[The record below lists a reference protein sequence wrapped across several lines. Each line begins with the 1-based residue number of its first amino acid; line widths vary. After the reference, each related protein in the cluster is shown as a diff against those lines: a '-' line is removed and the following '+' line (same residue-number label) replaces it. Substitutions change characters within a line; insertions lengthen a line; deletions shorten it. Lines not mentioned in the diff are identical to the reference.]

1 MFFISRLLA
10 ACVLWVAFTTA
21 ARAQASLPIHPVRS
35 ISPTDTSLA
44 DLEFLAREIGQ
55 AQVVMLGEPTHGEGN
70 VTEAKIRL
78 IRFLQQRLGFTT
90 VAFESGFYELDK
102 AQREISAGVPVQ
114 EAIEASV
121 FHVWTGTQEF
131 QALLPLLGKGRLRVA
146 GFDYQLSGAYQE
158 SQLEE
163 LEALLKP
170 EKGSSELAYDY
181 LEECLSTMGE
191 NFLFPPTHQ
200 LLIFDVQLGKARRL
214 LEKIAAGADAPRR
227 ERATFWLQNLR
238 SLQALAHDYATNDPG
253 VRDSTEW
260 TATTSNPRDA
270 QMADN
275 LLWYVRHHPREKVIC
290 WGALGHLANQVPVL
304 SGDDVK
310 KFRSMGQAVKAKLGP
325 DAVYVLG
332 TLAGGGT
339 HGFGSWGKPL
349 AVPPPAAGT
358 LEAQLLAK
366 GQEYSFVSL
375 KHDAPGQMLTTYAF
389 EYKPLTG
396 PWSEVVD
403 GFLFLASV
411 NPPHAA
417 LGATVAP
424 AAATA
429 GPAGAATS
437 PPRRG
442 LNPATRPV
450 GKAGPALLLTG
461 IVLDRKTAAPVP
473 FATIAVPS
481 RSTGTIA
488 DAQGRFRLPSQP
500 GEIVQVSSLGYEPV
514 ALAARSAAAPLVV
527 QLVPAA
533 FALADVRV
541 SAQSQDPR
549 RIMKKVIQAVPANY
563 ERQAYTA
570 RVYSHRRITNFDTLR
585 YEVEYVSDVLDP
597 AGFKD
602 WGGGFLMLGPKQTHV
617 VREKHALVPDQEPAN
632 CSVYLEP
639 GHGFFTA
646 GSDPVRISPL
656 FKTGTLGKYHLQLD
670 SIQQRGGET
679 VYVIRFAVKRATNR
693 ATGMYLVSGYAGKV
707 YVRQRDYAV
716 VRYEA
721 LWQEDT
727 VKNNAIARKYHG
739 TKSDIAR
746 LYSDVFSDHRK
757 VHVVTY
763 KQQGDKGRY
772 HVVSSVAQAVSIG
785 RRLGGKPFY
794 AQKSCEE
801 YFTPLPQPAAADLLA
816 AEADPELRRGELWQV
831 AKVPYRLLFWQSY
844 QRPQPA
850 EPAPQLEISKP

>member
-1 MFFISRLLA
+1 MFSIRRLLGI
-10 ACVLWVAFTTA
+10 CLLWLVLALAVQAQPTLP
-21 ARAQASLPIHPVRS
+21 ARPVRS
-35 ISPTDTSLA
+35 ISPADTSFA
-44 DLEFLAREIGQ
+44 DLEFLVQEIGR

-102 AQREISAGVPVQ
+102 AQREISTGVPVR

-121 FHVWTGTQEF
+121 FNVWTGTQEF

-146 GFDYQLSGAYQE
+146 GFDSQLSGAYQE

-170 EKGSSELAYDY
+170 EKGGNELAYDY

-200 LLIFDVQLGKARRL
+200 ILIFDLQIGKARKL
-214 LEKIAAGADAPRR
+214 LEKVAAGTDAQRR
-227 ERATFWLQNLR
+227 ERAVFWLQNLR
-238 SLQALAHDYATNDPG
+238 SLQALAHDYATNDPAA
-253 VRDSTEW
+253 RDSSEW

-275 LLWYVRHHPREKVIC
+275 LLWYVRQHPREKVIC
-290 WGALGHLANQVPVL
+290 WGALGHLANKVHVL

-310 KFRSMGQAVKAKLGP
+310 EFRSMGQAVKAKLGP

-332 TLAGGGT
+332 TLAGGGS
-339 HGFGSWGKPL
+339 HGFGSWGKPV
-349 AVPPPAAGT
+349 AVPTPAAGT

-366 GQEYSFVSL
+366 SEEYSFVSL

-389 EYKPLTG
+389 EYKPMTG
-396 PWSEVVD
+396 RWSEVVD
-403 GFLFLASV
+403 GFLFLKSV

-417 LGATVAP
+417 TVSAAT
-424 AAATA
+424 AAATPDLSGSA
-429 GPAGAATS
+429 PSPA
-437 PPRRG
+437 RRG
-442 LNPATRPV
+442 LNPATRPA
-450 GKAGPALLLTG
+450 GKTGPAILLTG
-461 IVLDRKTAAPVP
+461 TVLDHKTGGPVP
-473 FATIAVPS
+473 FATVAVPS
-481 RSTGTIA
+481 RSTGTIS
-488 DAQGRFRLPSQP
+488 DAQGRFRLPSRQ
-500 GEIVQVSSLGYEPV
+500 GETVQVSSIGYEPV
-514 ALAARSAAAPLVV
+514 MLTARSSSAPLAV

-541 SAQSQDPR
+541 SAQSQDPH
-549 RIMKKVIQAVPANY
+549 RIMKKVIKAAATNY
-563 ERQAYTA
+563 EQQNYAA
-570 RVYSHRRITNFDTLR
+570 QVYSHRRITNFDTLR

-597 AGFKD
+597 AGFKE
-602 WGGGFLMLGPKQTHV
+602 WHGGFLMMGPKQTHL
-617 VREKHALVPDQEPAN
+617 VREKHALVPAQEPADY
-632 CSVYLEP
+632 SVYLEP

-656 FKTGTLGKYHLQLD
+656 FKSGTLGKYQLRFD
-670 SIQQRGGET
+670 SIEQRSGET
-679 VYVIRFAVKRATNR
+679 LYVIRFAVKRATNR
-693 ATGMYLVSGYAGKV
+693 STGMYLVSGYAGKV

-746 LYSDVFSDHRK
+746 LYPEVFSDHRK
-757 VHVVTY
+757 AHVVTY
-763 KQQGDKGRY
+763 EQGANGRY
-772 HVVSSVAQAVSIG
+772 HVASSVAQVVSIG
-785 RRLGGKPFY
+785 HILGGKPFY
-794 AQKSCEE
+794 AQKFCEE
-801 YFTPLPQPAAADLLA
+801 YFTPLPQPTPADLLA
-816 AEADPELRRGELWQV
+816 GQDDPTLRRGEIWQ
-831 AKVPYRLLFWQSY
+831 ASKTPYRPLFWQSY
-844 QRPQPA
+844 QRPQPT
-850 EPAPQLEISKP
+850 EPAPQLEVSKP